1 MQLIAKTFQGLEDV
15 LAEELNAIGAEGVQ
29 TLTRA
34 AAFEGDLEWLYRA
47 NLELRTAL
55 RILVPVGAFYCTNEN
70 QLYQGIRSIDWR
82 PFLTPQD
89 TLAVDAVVNSTYF
102 THSQYTALKT
112 KDAIV
117 DQLRDHY
124 GQRPSVDAKN
134 PSLRIHVHIRENKCS
149 VSLDSSGEPLFKR
162 GYRTETGPAPLNE
175 VLAAGMLQLAGWP
188 QDAPFLD
195 PMCGSGT
202 LPIEAAMMASQTPA
216 SWFRARFA
224 FQNWKDYDP
233 VLWHQIRKNA
243 EEKINRQ
250 IPPIYGSDS
259 HPGALRMARANAE
272 KTGLE
277 HLIHWEQAPLERC
290 PLPEGKGLMVMN
302 PPYDERMPVAEIES
316 LYQSIGSN
324 MKHRFAG
331 FQAWVL
337 SANEKAMHA
346 IGLRPSRKI
355 SLYNGALP
363 CKFLKFELYEG
374 SKKHK
379 GDI

>member
-70 QLYQGIRSIDWR
+70 QLYQGIRSIDWC

-202 LPIEAAMMASQTPA
+202 
-216 SWFRARFA
+216 
-224 FQNWKDYDP
+224 
-233 VLWHQIRKNA
+233 
-243 EEKINRQ
+243 
-250 IPPIYGSDS
+250 
-259 HPGALRMARANAE
+259 
-272 KTGLE
+272 
-277 HLIHWEQAPLERC
+277 
-290 PLPEGKGLMVMN
+290 
-302 PPYDERMPVAEIES
+302 
-316 LYQSIGSN
+316 
-324 MKHRFAG
+324 
-331 FQAWVL
+331 
-337 SANEKAMHA
+337 
-346 IGLRPSRKI
+346 
-355 SLYNGALP
+355 
-363 CKFLKFELYEG
+363 
-374 SKKHK
+374 
-379 GDI
+379 